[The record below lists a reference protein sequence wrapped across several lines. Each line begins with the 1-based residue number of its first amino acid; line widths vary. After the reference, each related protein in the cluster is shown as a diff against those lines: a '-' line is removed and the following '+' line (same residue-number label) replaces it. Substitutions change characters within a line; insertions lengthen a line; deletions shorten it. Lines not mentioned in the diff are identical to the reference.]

1 MKAESDFATAICLM
15 RFGGQKGERK
25 TEEGAAVCHAREERK
40 KELTMG
46 LSLYKEKQFEK

>member
-15 RFGGQKGERK
+15 RFGGQKGERI